1 MVTPIREEFIH
12 VIQGQ
17 FRIADKSTQVL
28 STLLGSCVAACMS
41 DPVLGIGGMNHF
53 LLPGND
59 PNSTNNVKYGAH
71 SMEQLVNALLRRGA
85 ARERLEAQLFGG
97 ANIVQ
102 GLTKIGDSNCLFARK
117 FVQDEGFKLV
127 REDLGGTRGRK
138 IRFKP
143 STGAVVVEPI
153 DALAADTATRSP
165 SRRSPSVTSGD
176 VDLF

>member
-1 MVTPIREEFIH
+1 MNMQQRDELVH

-17 FRIADKSTQVL
+17 FRLADKPNQVL
-28 STLLGSCVAACMS
+28 STLLGSCVAACMR

-71 SMEQLVNALLRRGA
+71 SMEQLVNALLRQGA
-85 ARERLEAQLFGG
+85 SRDRLEAQLFGG

-102 GLTKIGDSNCLFARK
+102 GLTKIGDSNCAFARQ
-117 FVQDEGFKLV
+117 FMRDEGFRLV

-143 STGAVVVEPI
+143 STGEVVMDPI

-165 SRRSPSVTSGD
+165 ARKVPNVTPGD